1 MRWRLIYASIP
12 LLLGLAGFLL
22 LTASPAH
29 AHDCSSP
36 LDCEQTGGYN
46 GIIAVVGGI
55 AAVAA
60 AAAAAAAATPAG
72 EKTDLAIVQVSTD
85 HIEVLPDQPGRVTM
99 TGWHVGEGG
108 RTTRVPMDLRIDVPP
123 GTGLRVA
130 PLSGVGEIVVE
141 ISVEEYTDTREFQL
155 QAVGTWEGK
164 SANATVHVVIGGE
177 YGLKL
182 Y

>member
-1 MRWRLIYASIP
+1 MTRGVRRVIFP
-12 LLLGLAGFLL
+12 LLAGLIGLL
-22 LTASPAH
+22 IVTAPAAF

-36 LDCEQTGGYN
+36 EDCEQTGGYN
-46 GIIAVVGGI
+46 GIIAVIGGI

-72 EKTDLAIVQVSTD
+72 KKTDRAIVQVSTD
-85 HIEVLPDQPGRVTM
+85 YVEVHPDAPGKVTL

-108 RTTRVPMDLRIDVPP
+108 RTKRVPMDLRIDVPP
-123 GTGLRVA
+123 GTGLCVV
-130 PLSGVGEIVVE
+130 PLSGLGEVVVE
-141 ISVEEYTDTREFQL
+141 ITVDEYTETKEFQL
-155 QAVGTWEGK
+155 QAVDTWEGK

-177 YGLKL
+177 YDLRL